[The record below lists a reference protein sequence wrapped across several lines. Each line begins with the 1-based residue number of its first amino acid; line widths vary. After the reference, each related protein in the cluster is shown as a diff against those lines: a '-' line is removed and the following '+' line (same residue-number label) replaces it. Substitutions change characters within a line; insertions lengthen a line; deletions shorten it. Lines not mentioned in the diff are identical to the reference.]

1 MQYRMTHMPVA
12 HMYPKGTYRKKIYYP
27 RGDDI
32 YKEPEW
38 TENEKRNLTAKY
50 KVALKE
56 YLSMK
61 NEYQAIESQLRDV
74 DKCTLQIA
82 ERLGEESNSTT
93 ESAELR
99 QQIKDLSQNF
109 NEVQHEI
116 EAIRA
121 KTNPTS
127 ISYLLKELAL
137 FMPEF
142 EANDVDKN
150 IASENV
156 DNFEHAICEL
166 TASDEY
172 QRSVWADAEYRV
184 SIQCK
189 NDLKRHLQTIQ
200 KSINE
205 APSGPNSELV
215 SSANA
220 ISQEKSD
227 IFALSEKLV
236 ELKLN
241 KEEIILQK
249 ELAATHKRLMIKT
262 AVDEIAELNDFLV
275 ILGEEP
281 VDLEEV
287 KENCNFSQIEL
298 EEKEI
303 AEKEEKLKQE
313 RNDRPL
319 TKKRNRPSTT
329 KQTMRNSV

>member
-1 MQYRMTHMPVA
+1 MTHMPVTL
-12 HMYPKGTYRKKIYYP
+12 MYPKGTYRKKIFYP

-32 YKEPEW
+32 YQEPEW
-38 TENEKRNLTAKY
+38 MEKEKRNLKAKY
-50 KVALKE
+50 NVVLKE
-56 YLSMK
+56 CLDMK
-61 NEYQAIESQLRDV
+61 KEYQAIESQLQEV

-99 QQIKDLSQNF
+99 HQIRDLTKKVDDMHN
-109 NEVQHEI
+109 EI
-116 EAIRA
+116 ETIRA

-150 IASENV
+150 IALENI

-166 TASDEY
+166 TATDEY
-172 QRSVWADAEYRV
+172 QRSIWADGEYKI
-184 SIQCK
+184 SIQCR
-189 NDLKRHLQTIQ
+189 NNLKKHLQSTQ

-205 APSGPNSELV
+205 APSGPNSELI
-215 SSANA
+215 SSFNA
-220 ISQEKSD
+220 ITQQNSD
-227 IFALSEKLV
+227 MLALSEKLID
-236 ELKLN
+236 LKLN
-241 KEEIILQK
+241 RDEILLQK
-249 ELAATHKRLMIKT
+249 ELAETHKRSMIKI
-262 AVDEIAELNDFLV
+262 AVEEIAELNDFLV

-281 VDLEEV
+281 VDLDEV
-287 KENCNFSQIEL
+287 KMNCNFEQIEM

-303 AEKEEKLKQE
+303 IEKEKKLKQE

-319 TKKRNRPSTT
+319 SKKRNRPKST
-329 KQTMRNSV
+329 K